1 MMTVPTRTIA
11 LALIIWFMV
20 CAQAIAASPLEDAIR
35 GYKYLRVER
44 HGAIL
49 VVRFYNPPTNLLTAT
64 MASEIRDLVH
74 RVDAD
79 TKTRVVIF
87 TGGVPGYFIQ
97 HYDTSEMTKV
107 PPTKNGAVPPPQYAI
122 NATDQTF
129 LELEALSKPT
139 IAAINDRAQGGGVE
153 LALACDFRIITDPGE
168 IGLPEIT
175 LGILPGAGGTARLPR
190 LIGMARA
197 KQIIM
202 LGRDVNAE
210 TAVSYGIAMKAVPPD
225 QLMSQAMQVAQRL
238 AALSPMGLALIKTV
252 MNASYTM
259 PFEDALKLE
268 DHSFDVLVRT
278 PRAQHLIDKYV
289 GQGQRWNASQRDL
302 PP

>member
-1 MMTVPTRTIA
+1 MTAPTRAIA
-11 LALIIWFMV
+11 LALTIWVMV
-20 CAQAIAASPLEDAIR
+20 WAQAAAASPLDDAMA

-44 HGAIL
+44 HGAVL
-49 VVRFYNPPTNLLTAT
+49 VVRFYNPPTNLLTAP

-74 RVDAD
+74 RVGADAA
-79 TKTRVVIF
+79 TRVVIF

-97 HYDTSEMTKV
+97 HYDTSEMIKV
-107 PPTKNGAVPPPQYAI
+107 PPMKNGALPPPQYAI
-122 NATDQTF
+122 NATDQTY
-129 LELEALSKPT
+129 LELETLPKPT

-168 IGLPEIT
+168 LGLAEIT
-175 LGILPGAGGTARLPR
+175 LGVLPGAGGTVRLPR
-190 LIGMARA
+190 LIGIARA

-202 LGRDVNAE
+202 LGRDIDAQ
-210 TAVSYGIAMKAVPPD
+210 TAVRYGIAMKAVPPD
-225 QLMSQAMQVAQRL
+225 QLMSEAMQVARRL
-238 AALSPMGLALIKTV
+238 AALSPTGLALIKQV

-278 PRAQHLIDKYV
+278 PKAQRLIHKYV
-289 GQGQRWNASQRDL
+289 EQNQRWNASQEDL